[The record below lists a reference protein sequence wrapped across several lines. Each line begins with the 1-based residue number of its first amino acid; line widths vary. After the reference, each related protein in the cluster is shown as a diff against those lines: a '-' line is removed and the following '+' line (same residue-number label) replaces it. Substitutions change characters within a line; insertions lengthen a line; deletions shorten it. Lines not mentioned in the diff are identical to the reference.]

1 MPIKIVLLALFFLLS
16 YANENTLIQYNP
28 EFFADLQLCLE
39 GDRSLRK
46 LVDKQHPLSKD
57 YVPPDL
63 VVLRGGS
70 YRVVSDKMMLRKA
83 AAVSL
88 RKMADEAKASGI
100 TLTIGSAYRS
110 YETQTGVYLFWKQ
123 NKEKGTVDKISARSG
138 YSQHQTGLAVDF
150 VPIDKTFSKTAA
162 GSWVA
167 ANASRFGWSLSYPAN
182 YESITGYEH
191 ESWHYRYVG
200 IELAAFI
207 DKYFGGVQQHA
218 LQFLSNFEK
227 ED

>member
-1 MPIKIVLLALFFLLS
+1 MPIKVALLTLFFLLS

-28 EFFADLQLCLE
+28 AFFTDLQLCLE
-39 GDRSLRK
+39 GDSSLRQ
-46 LVDKQHPLSKD
+46 LIDKQHPLSKD
-57 YVPPDL
+57 YVPTDL
-63 VVLRGGS
+63 VVLGGGS
-70 YRVVSDKMMLRKA
+70 YRVVSNTMQLRKV

-88 RKMADEAKASGI
+88 EKMASEAKASGV

-110 YETQTGVYLFWKQ
+110 YETQAGVYLFWKQ
-123 NKEKGTVDKISARSG
+123 NKEKGSVDKMSARSG
-138 YSQHQTGLAVDF
+138 YSQHQTGLVVDF
-150 VPIDKTFSKTAA
+150 APIDKTFSKTAA
-162 GSWVA
+162 GHWIA

-200 IELAAFI
+200 IEIASFI

-218 LQFLSNFEK
+218 LQFLANFEK
-227 ED
+227 KE